1 MAWRLKKEAVE
12 LAMMN
17 KGMNLKALQEAA
29 NVSPRTLYLALRGK
43 TQPTI
48 GTIGKLARALGVDAA
63 EIAENI
69 EPEPEQERKHI
80 I

>member
-1 MAWRLKKEAVE
+1 MVWRLKKEAVE

-17 KGMNLKALQEAA
+17 KGMNLKALQDAA
-29 NVSPRTLYLALRGK
+29 KVSPRTLYLALRGK

-48 GTIGKLARALGVDAA
+48 GTIGKLCAALGVDASQ
-63 EIAENI
+63 IAENVE
-69 EPEPEQERKHI
+69 EPERKHI